1 MQSSLE
7 HLICMTSLNL
17 GGRLVLEVGEAER
30 CVNSKW
36 L

>member
-1 MQSSLE
+1 MQNSLE
-7 HLICMTSLNL
+7 HLTCISFLNL